1 MEKRIIE
8 CVPNFSEGRNKEII
22 KKITDAIE
30 SVKGIRLLDVD
41 PGEATN
47 RTVVTFV
54 GEPEAVVEA
63 AFRGV
68 RRASELI
75 DMNLHHGA
83 HPRMGATDVLPLIP
97 VSGVTLE
104 ECAQMARD
112 LARRISDDLGIPTSV
127 SYTHL
132 TLPTICSV

>member
-63 AFRGV
+63 AFRSV

-75 DMNLHHGA
+75 DMNLHHGS
-83 HPRMGATDVLPLIP
+83 HPRSQLLPRPRPLHLGLHDKLSI
-97 VSGVTLE
+97 SLKN
-104 ECAQMARD
+104 D
-112 LARRISDDLGIPTSV
+112 RRWALRIL
-127 SYTHL
+127 
-132 TLPTICSV
+132 